1 MIKKSNAEA
10 AYGRLREE
18 FAKGTLNPGQR
29 LSEPE
34 LSLRLGMSRSP
45 IREALLRLEHEG
57 FVERS
62 ASGQARVKPLDLS
75 EFEQLYV
82 LRANVEGLAARLA
95 TPRLRTLDLEE
106 MAMRVDEIEACAKRR
121 STAGALAAGQAFHE
135 VITRECGNPLLVD
148 ILAGL
153 RARIGRFRQLV
164 ASSGEYDVERIAEY
178 RRILRAMYQRD
189 AKRAEAEMIA
199 HVDRSAAAFIK
210 RLQKR
215 LSEHK

>member
-95 TPRLRTLDLEE
+95 TPRLRTLDL
-106 MAMRVDEIEACAKRR
+106 
-121 STAGALAAGQAFHE
+121 
-135 VITRECGNPLLVD
+135 
-148 ILAGL
+148 
-153 RARIGRFRQLV
+153 
-164 ASSGEYDVERIAEY
+164 
-178 RRILRAMYQRD
+178 
-189 AKRAEAEMIA
+189 
-199 HVDRSAAAFIK
+199 
-210 RLQKR
+210 
-215 LSEHK
+215 